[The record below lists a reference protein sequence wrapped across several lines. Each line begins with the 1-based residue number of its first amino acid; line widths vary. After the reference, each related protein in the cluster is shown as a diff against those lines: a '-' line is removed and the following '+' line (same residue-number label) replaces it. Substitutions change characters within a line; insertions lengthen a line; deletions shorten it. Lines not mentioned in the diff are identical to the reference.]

1 MLEIDNF
8 NKIIVAN
15 WKLYGSFSFIK
26 SYLKNIK
33 FDSVREQTKCVII
46 CPPFPFIN
54 QINSQDLLIGAQNCS
69 IYIEGAYTGE
79 ISTKV
84 LKDIG
89 CDFCIIGH
97 SERRS
102 LFAETDEI
110 ISKKIINCIQDQIIP
125 ILCIGESFE
134 EKQRNRTKE
143 ILINQIKKSIPNEAN
158 GSNIIIAY
166 EPIWA
171 IGTGFTPTLGE
182 IHEIHSFIKEE
193 ILQSK
198 KFKILYGGSVKS
210 SNCKEILAQENVDG
224 ILVGNASVNINEFN
238 KIIES

>member
-110 ISKKIINCIQDQIIP
+110 IFTSGATESNNLAIKSMSAYTTHKHIITQATEHKCV
-125 ILCIGESFE
+125 L
-134 EKQRNRTKE
+134 
-143 ILINQIKKSIPNEAN
+143 KSCA
-158 GSNIIIAY
+158 S
-166 EPIWA
+166 
-171 IGTGFTPTLGE
+171 L
-182 IHEIHSFIKEE
+182 
-193 ILQSK
+193 LQAK
-198 KFKILYGGSVKS
+198 TMR
-210 SNCKEILAQENVDG
+210 
-224 ILVGNASVNINEFN
+224 
-238 KIIES
+238 